1 MPLPASHFV
10 ITAPVLADSPIFH
23 AMPFPIQMAAQ
34 LSGLSPHVIR
44 IWERRYSALSPSRT
58 CTNRRMYCDEAI
70 ERLKLL
76 RELTE
81 NGHRIGRV
89 ATLSTEELRQLV
101 DQQLTRSGPSAS
113 VATFSVDATPALDT
127 AEDFIK
133 LCLEASKV
141 YDSDRLRRLLQR
153 ARQQFGQR
161 GMLHHVICPLIQ
173 NIGNEWQAGN
183 LRPAHEHVAT
193 SVIREILMTPVP
205 GSQTAPSAPE
215 IIITTPSGEMH
226 ELGAMLAAASARDLG
241 WKITYLG
248 PNLPIEEI
256 AACAKARK
264 ARCVALSVV
273 YPENCPIIKDKLTR
287 IRQLLPES
295 VALIVGG
302 RASRGYQMALEDVS
316 IHWVHSLTELDQV
329 LLKIASQR

>member
-1 MPLPASHFV
+1 MS
-10 ITAPVLADSPIFH
+10 
-23 AMPFPIQMAAQ
+23 FPIQMASQ

-44 IWERRYSALSPSRT
+44 IWERRYNALSPTRT
-58 CTNRRMYCDEAI
+58 CTNRRMYCEEAI

-81 NGHRIGRV
+81 GGYRIGTV
-89 ATLSTEELRQLV
+89 ARMTTEELKKLC
-101 DQQLTRSGPSAS
+101 DQMLTRTGPQAAT
-113 VATFSVDATPALDT
+113 ATFSVDATPTLET
-127 AEDFIK
+127 PHDFVR
-133 LCLEASKV
+133 LGLEASKV

-161 GMLHHVICPLIQ
+161 GMLHHVICPLIES
-173 NIGNEWQAGN
+173 IGQQWQAGN

-193 SVIREILMTPVP
+193 SVIRELLMTPVP

-241 WKITYLG
+241 WRITYLG

-256 AACAKARK
+256 AACVKARQ
-264 ARCVALSVV
+264 ARALALSVV
-273 YPENCPIIKDKLTR
+273 YPEKCPIIEDKLR
-287 IRQLLPES
+287 RLRQMLPET
-295 VALIVGG
+295 VALMVGG
-302 RASRGYQMALEDVS
+302 RAAHGYRERLPELP
-316 IHWVHSLTELDQV
+316 IHWVHSLGELDQILV
-329 LLKIASQR
+329 KIASGG

>member
-1 MPLPASHFV
+1 MPL
-10 ITAPVLADSPIFH
+10 
-23 AMPFPIQMAAQ
+23 PIQMASQ

-44 IWERRYSALSPSRT
+44 IWERRYNALSPSRT
-58 CTNRRMYCDEAI
+58 CTNRRMYCEEAI

-89 ATLSTEELRQLV
+89 AGLCTADLKKLV
-101 DQQLTRSGPSAS
+101 DQQLTRSGPPVTAI
-113 VATFSVDATPALDT
+113 TFSVDASPALD
-127 AEDFIK
+127 APQDFIK
-133 LCLEASKV
+133 LCIEASKV

-173 NIGNEWQAGN
+173 HIGNEWQAGN

-193 SVIREILMTPVP
+193 SIIREVLMTPVP
-205 GSQTAPSAPE
+205 GSQTAASAPE

-226 ELGAMLAAASARDLG
+226 ELGALLAAASARDLG

-256 AACAKARK
+256 AACVKMRK
-264 ARCVALSVV
+264 ARAVALSVV
-273 YPENCPIIKDKLTR
+273 YPEKCPIIRDKLSR

-302 RASRGYQMALEDVS
+302 RASRGYQEHLADLP
-316 IHWVHSLTELDQV
+316 IHWVHSLCDLDQV
-329 LLKIASQR
+329 LLKVAVQV